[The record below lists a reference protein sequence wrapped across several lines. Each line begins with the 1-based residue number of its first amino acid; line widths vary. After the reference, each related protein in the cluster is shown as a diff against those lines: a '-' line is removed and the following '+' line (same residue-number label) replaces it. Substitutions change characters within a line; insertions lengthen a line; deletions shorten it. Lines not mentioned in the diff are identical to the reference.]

1 MDRRAVERAVRL
13 AGLSLPDGVE
23 YEIVGQDPILPS
35 PHYLGN
41 GAAAAQLLTDVAA
54 NEL

>member
-35 PHYLGN
+35 STISGTVPLPLGC
-41 GAAAAQLLTDVAA
+41 
-54 NEL
+54 